1 MEKAVFF
8 SFTDAEKELHL
19 ISFYVPEI
27 ILLPIIL
34 SFATT
39 KHTKYVNIK
48 E

>member
-8 SFTDAEKELHL
+8 SFADAEKELHL
-19 ISFYVPEI
+19 ICFYVPKI
-27 ILLPIIL
+27 ILLSIIL

-39 KHTKYVNIK
+39 KHTKSVNIK